1 MKKITFNKI
10 QAEKILRPFSSYA
23 DFSKDREAAF
33 KFTNL
38 VGVKVCPYCNIE
50 YTYTVYRDKNKPVL
64 RPDIDHFLP
73 KSSHLEQQLDV
84 MNLIPACFACNQRL
98 KRDKSF
104 SRTTHIHPYY
114 DDFDSIVYF
123 SINLK
128 ELNYLNED
136 SFDLILKKRKTAN
149 TNDYNRAINNIKD
162 FCLNERYEHHK
173 DVVIDIFSKIRFY
186 NNAHL
191 NEISNITG
199 YEAKLKDFLL
209 SKPLETEIN
218 NTSLGKLK
226 KDILDKYK

>member
-1 MKKITFNKI
+1 MKKITFNKN
-10 QAEKILRPFSSYA
+10 QAKQILSPFKSYA
-23 DFSKDREAAF
+23 EFSKDRIAAF

-50 YTYTVYRDKNKPVL
+50 YTYTVYKDKNKPIL
-64 RPDIDHFLP
+64 RPDIDHFSP
-73 KSSHLEQQLDV
+73 KSAHASLQLDV

-104 SRTTHIHPYY
+104 SRETHIHPYY

-123 SINLK
+123 SVK
-128 ELNYLNED
+128 LNKLDYLNED
-136 SFDLILKKRKTAN
+136 SFDLILRKRKNAN
-149 TNDYNRAINNIKD
+149 PSDYNRAIRNIED

-173 DVVIDIFSKIRFY
+173 DVVIDIFSKLRFY

-199 YEAKLKDFLL
+199 YEAKLKEFLL
-209 SKPLETEIN
+209 PKLFETEIN